1 MGEIKTRMEARGMT
15 SRLPEQTPDDA
26 LSGAFDEWSAWDAIE
41 GEHRHNRLGA
51 LTQPRSVL
59 LLSMVIIGLLALVYL
74 HMASQVALANSQL
87 QMEHAKHLQLERQ
100 DQQLHLQLGEATSP
114 AYIDHVAR
122 ALGLSPSAGT
132 QP

>member
-1 MGEIKTRMEARGMT
+1 MT
-15 SRLPEQTPDDA
+15 TRLPEQTPDDA
-26 LSGAFDEWSAWDAIE
+26 LSGAFGEWSAWDAIE
-41 GEHRHNRLGA
+41 GEHRHSRLAA

-59 LLSMVIIGLLALVYL
+59 LLSMVIIGLLALLYL
-74 HMASQVALANSQL
+74 HSASQVALANSQL

-114 AYIDHVAR
+114 AYIDHAAR

>member
-15 SRLPEQTPDDA
+15 TRLPEQTPDDA
-26 LSGAFDEWSAWDAIE
+26 LSGPLGEWSAWDAIE
-41 GEHRHNRLGA
+41 GEHRHSRLEA
-51 LTQPRSVL
+51 LTQPRSML
-59 LLSMVIIGLLALVYL
+59 LLSMVIIGLLALLYL
-74 HMASQVALANSQL
+74 HAASQVALANGQL

-114 AYIDHVAR
+114 AYIDHAAR